1 VFESTGGYFNFPA
14 SIVAILCTLLLI
26 RGTKE
31 STIVTTIG
39 VIIKISV
46 ILIVVFGIVDHVNP
60 KNWTPFIPPN
70 TDGVFGH
77 FGALGIFK
85 GARIAFKTYSGFE
98 LIGTMSQE
106 CINPQKN
113 IPLSIITTLV
123 ICTILYISMCLVLV
137 GAVPY
142 QELGVSYPISIAVRI
157 TGRTWLEILIT
168 LGAVVGTVTTIIFG
182 LLSQSR
188 ILYTL
193 SNDGLLPKFF
203 TKLHKKTNTPY
214 ISLSILGAILS
225 VSAGLLPIEVLVEFT
240 GILSFI
246 SFFFVNITVIILRLR
261 YPNLERGFKI
271 PLGNYFIPV
280 VGAVVSLAL
289 VATGSPFTLLR
300 LFIWLIVGILF
311 YLVYGLQK
319 SKLNHPSK
327 YAVASDNGV
336 DQW

>member
-1 VFESTGGYFNFPA
+1 QVFESTGGYFNFPA
-14 SIVAILCTLLLI
+14 SIIAILCTLLLI
-26 RGTKE
+26 LGTKE
-31 STIVTTIG
+31 STVVTTIG
-39 VIIKISV
+39 VIIKVSV
-46 ILIVVFGIVDHVNP
+46 ILIVIFGIVDHVSP
-60 KNWTPFIPPN
+60 KNWTPFIPSN
-70 TDGVFGH
+70 TDGIFGH
-77 FGALGIFK
+77 FGILGIFK

-113 IPLSIITTLV
+113 IPLSIITTLGTSWSCAISRV
-123 ICTILYISMCLVLV
+123 ERILPHKYS
-137 GAVPY
+137 GAV
-142 QELGVSYPISIAVRI
+142 I
-157 TGRTWLEILIT
+157 
-168 LGAVVGTVTTIIFG
+168 GTVTTIIFG

-214 ISLSILGAILS
+214 ISLGIIGAILS
-225 VSAGLLPIEVLVEFT
+225 ISAGLLPIEVLIEFT

-246 SFFFVNITVIILRLR
+246 SFFFVNLTVIILRLK
-261 YPNLERGFKI
+261 YPSLERGFKI

-280 VGAVVSLAL
+280 VGAAVSLAL

-311 YLVYGLQK
+311 YLAYGLQN
-319 SKLNHPSK
+319 SRLNHPSK
-327 YAVASDNGV
+327 HVVTSDNGV
-336 DQW
+336 NQIVAG